1 MYYVLFVAAVVAE
14 VCATTALARSAS
26 FTKLMPTAVAVL
38 GYAIAFWCLSFPMRI
53 MPTGIVYAV
62 WSGMGIVLITGIGF
76 IWYQEAL
83 DLPAV
88 VGLGLIIAGVAIINL
103 FSKSVPH

>member
-1 MYYVLFVAAVVAE
+1 
-14 VCATTALARSAS
+14 
-26 FTKLMPTAVAVL
+26 
-38 GYAIAFWCLSFPMRI
+38 MRI

-88 VGLGLIIAGVAIINL
+88 FGLGLIIAGGVVINL

>member
-1 MYYVLFVAAVVAE
+1 MYYVLFVLAVVAE
-14 VCATTALARSAS
+14 VIATTALARSAS
-26 FTKLMPTAVAVL
+26 FTRLVPTAIAIL

-83 DLPAV
+83 DLAAV
-88 VGLGLIIAGVAIINL
+88 FGLGLIIAGVATINL

>member
-1 MYYVLFVAAVVAE
+1 MYYVLFVLAVVAE
-14 VCATTALARSAS
+14 VIATTALAI
-26 FTKLMPTAVAVL
+26 AVL

-88 VGLGLIIAGVAIINL
+88 FGLGLIISGVAIINL